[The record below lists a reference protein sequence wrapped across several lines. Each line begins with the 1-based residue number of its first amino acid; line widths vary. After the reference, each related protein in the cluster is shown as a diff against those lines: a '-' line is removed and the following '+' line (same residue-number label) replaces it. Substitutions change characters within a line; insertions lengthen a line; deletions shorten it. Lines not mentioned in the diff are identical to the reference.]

1 MKILIINPNS
11 DGGVCQ
17 YTQALCQAL
26 EKERASFIL
35 LTTQGKNELD
45 YFKNDFI
52 IRRELKSPRAFLFF
66 KLWRYWHN
74 RRCILKMVR
83 REKIDVVHFE
93 WLLSQTMDTGL
104 IKKLQRLNILTV
116 YTAHNILPHEA
127 RPGDKRKLKKIYQT
141 VEKIIVHAENNKQDL
156 IDNFNIPANKIDVI
170 FHGNFLNVV
179 KLQSELTFLEARRM
193 LGLEQNNFII
203 LFFGNVRPYRG
214 LDVLIKAMVYLRKYS
229 NIKLVIAGKIHD
241 FEITQDLIDLFKV
254 RESTDFHLNYIS
266 LDEVHKY
273 FYAADVVVLPY
284 HKIYQ
289 SGAIQLAYSFGRPV
303 ISTQTGGVP
312 EVIDEDKSG
321 FVIPVD
327 DSKILAKKIL
337 TMYQNL
343 DKTKL
348 MGRYS
353 LELAK
358 QKFDWTD
365 IAKKTIQVYQ
375 NNLK

>member
-1 MKILIINPNS
+1 
-11 DGGVCQ
+11 
-17 YTQALCQAL
+17 
-26 EKERASFIL
+26 
-35 LTTQGKNELD
+35 
-45 YFKNDFI
+45 
-52 IRRELKSPRAFLFF
+52 LKSPRAFLFF